1 MYADAIKK
9 NSNISLHY
17 KSERVSESTAAAVGR
32 RRRQQS
38 WIAVAVVR
46 EWNKQCCPPSLS
58 LSLSHCS

>member
-1 MYADAIKK
+1 MYADAVKK

-38 WIAVAVVR
+38 
-46 EWNKQCCPPSLS
+46 
-58 LSLSHCS
+58 